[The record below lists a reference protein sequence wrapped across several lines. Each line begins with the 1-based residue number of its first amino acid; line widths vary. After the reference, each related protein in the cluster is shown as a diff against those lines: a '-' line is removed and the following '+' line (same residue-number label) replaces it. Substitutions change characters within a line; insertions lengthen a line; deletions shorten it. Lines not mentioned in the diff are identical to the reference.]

1 MNTLSKNRPSVTQL
15 LDVAIEIASHDPR
28 IVRCQIHDART
39 IVFITLCA
47 VLCGYNTWNDIADYG
62 KYRKAFLE
70 EYLGPLE
77 SVPSHDTISRFF
89 MSLSVSG
96 FESVYREWIN
106 DVLAMRRRSASLP
119 RKIRQVAID
128 GKELCGARTYAPV
141 RVVSAFSVEDGVSL
155 GQKRISEKS
164 NEIPAVQELIKELPL
179 SGCVVTADAM
189 HCQKATCEA
198 IKGQGGEFLLF
209 VKDNQK
215 RLSEMLREKVDHII
229 SRPDKGGM
237 SAHLEASDR
246 GTVDQCVRQCMAI
259 GEAGIPEEVKKGWPW
274 IKSFGVV
281 IAETVGKEP
290 FERLFIS
297 SMKPN
302 AKDLLRVSRGHW
314 AVENNL
320 HRKLDVDFDEDARKK
335 KDTSA
340 VNFSLITKMA
350 MALLAKDKSKT
361 PTKRKMLK
369 AVLNND
375 YLKYLLDFA
384 NDDL

>member
-1 MNTLSKNRPSVTQL
+1 MRTLSEKYPSASQL
-15 LDVAIEIASHDPR
+15 LDVAIELSSHDPR
-28 IVRCQIHDART
+28 IQRCQIHDGRT

-47 VLCGYNTWNDIADYG
+47 VLCGYNTWNDMADYG
-62 KYRKAFLE
+62 KYRKEFLE

-89 MSLSVSG
+89 NLLSSVS
-96 FESVYREWIN
+96 FESVYRKWIN
-106 DVLAMRRRSASLP
+106 DVLEMRKRGAPSS
-119 RKIRQVAID
+119 KKMRQIAID
-128 GKELCGARTYAPV
+128 GKELRGACSNEPV

-164 NEIPAVQELIKELPL
+164 NEIPAVQELVKELPL

-189 HCQKATCEA
+189 HCQKATCKA
-198 IKGQGGEFLLF
+198 IKKQDGEFLLF

-215 RLSEMLREKVDHII
+215 RLPQRLREKLDHFM
-229 SRPDKGGM
+229 SHPGKGRM
-237 SAHLEASDR
+237 SGYSETSAPGRADS
-246 GTVDQCVRQCMAI
+246 CVRQCMAI
-259 GEAGIPEEVKKGWPW
+259 GGMGIPEDVLEEWPW

-281 IAETVGKEP
+281 IVEPLGKEP

-297 SMKPN
+297 SMEPH

-314 AVENNL
+314 AIENNL
-320 HRKLDVDFDEDARKK
+320 HRVLDVDFKEDARRK
-335 KDTSA
+335 KDNSA

-350 MALLAKDKSKT
+350 MTILAKDISKT
-361 PTKRKMLK
+361 PLKRKMMK

-375 YLKYLLDFA
+375 YLRNLLDFA